1 MYKVDADGQK
11 HFRNLHDVFMDLM
24 ITSHTTSKN
33 MEKDLLAISGGKFQ
47 WSKVASVLGSYRD
60 FLHAYTM
67 SLDSTNFSKG
77 QLEAQLDTI
86 TRKFEQLKATMT
98 GIATGIGASGLSA
111 YIKNILSSLNAFAKS
126 LQGIPTYVWKIIGGL
141 VALATAVGSALVV
154 FKLLTAG
161 ISAVTTGVGLYTT
174 AVTAGAIATEGM
186 AAAATVA
193 TGGLNILL
201 GLVVAGVAA
210 FLGYN
215 AIVSSNIE
223 AINNEAQALEDSV
236 QVKRQEIEM
245 SEKQG
250 ELIET
255 LCNNHVKLQEALAN
269 SKEGTEQHKQAEEDL
284 KVTDQELTAI
294 IGEDAM
300 KQIDWN
306 GDLQGSIK
314 GLKDEHSKKTKQ
326 LRLELAQ
333 SLEAQAAYQEAEQQR
348 IEATITN
355 LETEGTAWT
364 VLGHIIESV
373 LHGIGSAMVTM
384 GEGLQAMGG
393 KVKEIFPSAGEWLQA
408 QGSSIMLSGIKHQ
421 NFHSEWS
428 DDRVGSPAEIAAQK
442 AKLAQSKVASNKAR
456 LEAEA
461 IRGTGG
467 ESNPYSN
474 VSGGQEDSGI
484 ITDDPNKDKTGTKGT
499 KGTKTPKGAK
509 EADNSPMA
517 MSYRYLTSAKNLD
530 KNFVAGL
537 LGNAIRETGGW
548 DLNPDADN
556 GSHRGLFQWSYNDA
570 SRTGRWYD
578 FMDTF
583 LKERNISE
591 SQYWAMDKDQK
602 RILQLDFGLYEMQEG
617 KEWASYK
624 KILDQRPSTP
634 EQWASLINQ
643 HFERSG
649 EPAGSPID
657 MERQGNARQIAEK
670 YGKNNG
676 EINYTDID
684 SLIKKNYQEVK
695 RVYDEKLES
704 LKYEREKIGQSVSA
718 SEKLNLY
725 KEIVNP
731 NDFAALKEAR
741 KDYKAL
747 LLEAVKE
754 ERKRLEAS
762 KSATDTQVK
771 AIEKMADAE
780 IAFAEKL
787 GLINKS
793 DVRKYNYEKNE
804 SNYARQ
810 KPILDAKLGATVD
823 LQKATADEMLA
834 VYQQLIYAQSELEA
848 RHYAEKLFYLS
859 RDVDATQK
867 ALNEEFKL
875 EETYQNKRRELN
887 EEAFLHKSRYALTF
901 IDSLT
906 KGIEEGLEGILNRTK
921 SFAEAF
927 RDIFKGLVQD
937 IIKLFSQDF
946 AERIKKWLSNA
957 IFKPKATGNKA
968 GAYEDIVGMKSAG
981 GKSIGGDNNS
991 FNLIG
996 WAQNSLS
1003 SLGGGTDKGKGVG
1016 QNPLVKALGGYSFA
1030 SEMRKAVQP
1039 GMIALRNTTQMTI
1052 NGMSNIT
1059 QQGMQTI
1066 SGGIQ
1071 TGTQAMTM
1079 TWQGMEVSKQ
1089 MATEMGNAGIV
1100 ANSQATAATVQ
1111 ATTAQMMGW
1120 IMAVLALFSLF
1131 GGGGGSS
1138 TTETHDSVNLGRSPD
1153 SYYMTPSPVLQSTT
1167 FNVPSFDI
1175 GGNIEQDMFAMVH
1188 KGEMVLTPEQA
1199 EVIRSSA
1206 RTGGNI
1212 GNGSANANVKSSIN
1226 VTTVSSRGFEQVLR
1240 DYNRDLSKNVKKG
1253 IRNGYLNAKGLV

>member
-1 MYKVDADGQK
+1 M
-11 HFRNLHDVFMDLM
+11 
-24 ITSHTTSKN
+24 
-33 MEKDLLAISGGKFQ
+33 KFQ
-47 WSKVASVLGSYRD
+47 WSKVASVLGSYED
-60 FLHAYTM
+60 FIKSYGM
-67 SLDSTNFSKG
+67 SISAAGFSND
-77 QLEAQLDTI
+77 QIAAQLDTI
-86 TRKFEQLKATMT
+86 NRKYEQLKATMT
-98 GIATGIGASGLSA
+98 GIATGMGASGLSA
-111 YIKNILSSLNAFAKS
+111 YIKNILASLNRFA
-126 LQGIPTYVWKIIGGL
+126 QAMQRIPTSTYDMIGSLIKLGAIFGSTIVIIRTLVTGIYGL
-141 VALATAVGSALVV
+141 RAAYIIATTAQAANTAGTTVNTAAKAKNYAMSLLGVNAARAQATASVTAVGAMAAE
-154 FKLLTAG
+154 TA
-161 ISAVTTGVGLYTT
+161 
-174 AVTAGAIATEGM
+174 ATE
-186 AAAATVA
+186 AATVA
-193 TGGLNILL
+193 TGGFAATVTAATGGLNLIIAAIAAA
-201 GLVVAGVAA
+201 VVGFFA
-210 FLGYN
+210 YN
-215 AIVSSNIE
+215 TTVSATAESQDKLKE
-223 AINNEAQALEDSV
+223 S
-236 QVKRQEIEM
+236 
-245 SEKQG
+245 SE
-250 ELIET
+250 ELIAIEQQKLDMVRKEADFVET
-255 LCNNHVKLQEALAN
+255 LIRAHFKLAEQVDNTSNSEQKNEQIKRDLQATDKELAR
-269 SKEGTEQHKQAEEDL
+269 
-284 KVTDQELTAI
+284 I
-294 IGEDAM
+294 IGEDGLKRIQSSKDVNTAVEHEREVYKNKAKNIVQNM
-300 KQIDWN
+300 INVATAEQEFNQKT
-306 GDLQGSIK
+306 LQGIVDRIDALKSEVSSWDLWSQAVHAAMQVYAGYLDLKEK
-314 GLKDEHSKKTKQ
+314 GVDWTLSHSDPNS
-326 LRLELAQ
+326 AQ
-333 SLEAQAAYQEAEQQR
+333 YQRAAEQKASIANER
-348 IEATITN
+348 AWANKRPEGVETKIAE
-355 LETEGTAWT
+355 LEG
-364 VLGHIIESV
+364 
-373 LHGIGSAMVTM
+373 
-384 GEGLQAMGG
+384 
-393 KVKEIFPSAGEWLQA
+393 
-408 QGSSIMLSGIKHQ
+408 
-421 NFHSEWS
+421 
-428 DDRVGSPAEIAAQK
+428 QK
-442 AKLAQSKVASNKAR
+442 LEVEKKVASNSLQLAN
-456 LEAEA
+456 LELQLAQ
-461 IRGTGG
+461 I
-467 ESNPYSN
+467 ESGKGLEDLPTD
-474 VSGGQEDSGI
+474 VTDSGI
-484 ITDDPNKDKTGTKGT
+484 VSDDDKDKKGT
-499 KGTKTPKGAK
+499 KGTKTPRGAQ

-517 MSYRYLTSAKNLD
+517 MSYRYLTSAKHLD

-570 SRTGRWYD
+570 SRIGRWYD

-602 RILQLDFGLYEMQEG
+602 RTLQLDFGLYEMQEG

-684 SLIKKNYQEVK
+684 ALIKKNYQEVK

-747 LLEAVKE
+747 LLEAIKE

-771 AIEKMADAE
+771 AVEKMADAE

-793 DVRKYNYEKNE
+793 DVRKYEWEKNE
-804 SNYARQ
+804 SNYAKN
-810 KPILDAKLGATVD
+810 KPLLDAKLGSTVD
-823 LQKATADEMLA
+823 MSKGTADDILA
-834 VYQQLIYAQSELEA
+834 AYRGYVNAKTDLDAKY
-848 RHYAEKLFYLS
+848 YAEKMFNLS
-859 RDVDATQK
+859 RDVDATMK
-867 ALNEEFKL
+867 ALNEVYKL
-875 EETYQNKRRELN
+875 EQSYYEKRKKIN
-887 EEAFLHKSRYALTF
+887 DEEFLYKSRYATTF

-906 KGIEEGLEGILNRTK
+906 NGIQSGLEGILNRTK

-957 IFKPKATGNKA
+957 IFKPKTTGNKA

-981 GKSIGGDNNS
+981 GKSTGGDDNS

-1039 GMIALRNTTQMTI
+1039 GMIALRDTTQLTI

-1100 ANSQATAATVQ
+1100 ASSQATAATVQ

-1120 IMAVLALFSLF
+1120 LMAVLALFSLF

-1138 TTETHDSVNLGRSPD
+1138 TTESHDSVNLGRSPD
-1153 SYYMTPSPVLQSTT
+1153 SYYMTPSAVLQSTT
-1167 FNVPSFDI
+1167 FQVPSFDI

-1199 EVIRSSA
+1199 EVIRNTA
-1206 RTGGNI
+1206 RTSGSV
-1212 GNGSANANVKSSIN
+1212 GNGNTNANVKSSIN

-1253 IRNGYLNAKGLV
+1253 IRNGYLTAKGLM